1 MDFDHSVSCST
12 TLNDEVSATGFPLGA
27 LGVAGRFGVGRSQWQ
42 KNARFL
48 PEPRLLLIFSPH
60 LLQILSTG
68 MSGFI
73 FYIPRLYGQKPLLIR
88 SAIRTQLSQQHK
100 LVNQY
105 MRKRFLRLNCKS
117 IGTSRQK
124 MLCDGCVWV
133 ARLRISEI
141 NASRFSMPVCTNLYQ
156 TILRTTVLLLAQ

>member
-73 FYIPRLYGQKPLLIR
+73 FYIPRLYGQKPLFIR

-100 LVNQY
+100 LLSNTRSRGSNGWLIPKGRTRCIAFVE
-105 MRKRFLRLNCKS
+105 KS
-117 IGTSRQK
+117 SSSSK
-124 MLCDGCVWV
+124 
-133 ARLRISEI
+133 E
-141 NASRFSMPVCTNLYQ
+141 P
-156 TILRTTVLLLAQ
+156 